1 MHRVKLQGAA
11 RLHTGGHVSP
21 TEKYLRMNHCFI
33 EIRDAIFEPNVEDEA
48 EEDPNAENQIM
59 AALGILNSYLDY
71 YKELNGIKTRE
82 KK

>member
-1 MHRVKLQGAA
+1 
-11 RLHTGGHVSP
+11 
-21 TEKYLRMNHCFI
+21 MNHCFI